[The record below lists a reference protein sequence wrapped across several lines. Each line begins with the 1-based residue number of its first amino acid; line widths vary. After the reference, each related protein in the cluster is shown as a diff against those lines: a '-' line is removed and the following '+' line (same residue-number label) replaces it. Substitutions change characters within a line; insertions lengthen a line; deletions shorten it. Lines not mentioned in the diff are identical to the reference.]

1 MRLAYWVITGKRQP
15 LACLLTFLLW
25 TLLLVGGDSALA
37 APRYH
42 VAKCGD
48 SLYSVARRY
57 GTTVAALAERNGL
70 KSTAWLQVGQRL
82 TLPGGATS
90 GSHAAT
96 LPASVQRAISTAH
109 VQRGR
114 WKHIVIHHSGTAQ
127 ATIRGM
133 NAYHLKTRHMENG
146 LAYHFIIGN
155 GHGVGDGEIYV
166 GRRWKEQLDG
176 GHLAS
181 EVQNHT
187 ALGICLVGNFERAHP
202 TTRQLRSLTA
212 LVQSLQQRCGLG
224 LSAVMTHRQIN
235 LKPTS
240 CPGDYFPWH
249 SFKKGLDGAP

>member
-1 MRLAYWVITGKRQP
+1 MRLTYGAIIGKRKP
-15 LACLLTFLLW
+15 LAHILTVLLW
-25 TLLLVGGDSALA
+25 ALLLAGGDSALA

-42 VAKCGD
+42 VVKRGD

-57 GTTVAALAERNGL
+57 GTTVAALAEQNGL
-70 KSTAWLQVGQRL
+70 KSTAGLQVGQRL
-82 TLPGGATS
+82 TLPGGSNS
-90 GSHAAT
+90 GSRYTA

-114 WKHIVIHHSGTAQ
+114 WKQIVIHHSGTAQ

-155 GHGVGDGEIYV
+155 GHGMGDGEIHV
-166 GRRWKEQLDG
+166 ARRWKEQLDG

-181 EVQNHT
+181 EAQNHT

-202 TTRQLRSLTA
+202 TTRQLQSLTA
-212 LVQSLQQRCGLG
+212 LVQSLQKRCGLG

-235 LKPTS
+235 VKPTS
-240 CPGDYFPWH
+240 CPGNNFPWH